1 MNIEPNRPAVRRI
14 TDFAAVETLCRSIF
28 PPVFFRTQFYVQ

>member
-1 MNIEPNRPAVRRI
+1 MNIDPNRLTVRRL

-28 PPVFFRTQFYVQ
+28 PPVFFRTQFRVQ